1 MLWQSRLRL
10 REVMVITMKYKSST
24 AVIGI
29 ILVIIG
35 IGYVGNFFDVWDF
48 KLFFPGWWTLF
59 IIIPALLKLLRSGFK
74 PIYLITLGTGV
85 IILLAKLGVLPA
97 QLSDLIVPI
106 LLLLLGLALIFRGKL
121 NGDIASGESQTAIF
135 SGRTP
140 NYNGKRFDGVYATAI
155 FGGVDL
161 KLAEAEIVD
170 NAAID
175 IICLFGGVDIKLPA
189 NVNVEVS
196 AASMFGG
203 VSEPKNRSFSENNPT
218 VYVNAF
224 CLFGGVSVK

>member
-1 MLWQSRLRL
+1 
-10 REVMVITMKYKSST
+10 MVIKMKYKSST

-48 KLFFPGWWTLF
+48 EIFFPGWWTLF
-59 IIIPALLKLLRSGFK
+59 IIIPSLLKLLRAGFK

-106 LLLLLGLALIFRGKL
+106 LLIFRGKL

-161 KLAEAEIVD
+161 KLTEAEIVD

-224 CLFGGVSVK
+224 CLFGGVSIK